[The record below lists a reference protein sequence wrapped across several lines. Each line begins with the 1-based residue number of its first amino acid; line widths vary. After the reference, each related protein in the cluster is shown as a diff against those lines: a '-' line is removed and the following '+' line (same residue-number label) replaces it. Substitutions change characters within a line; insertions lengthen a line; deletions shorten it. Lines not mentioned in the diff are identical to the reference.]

1 VCRVFPFVTGGFHPF
16 PAITTKS
23 PFIPICYLNRSH
35 PLQSASNC
43 SLAHDWHMK
52 CDCRR
57 DLEIWLDRLP
67 KLQAGRQPSRSACRW
82 RAAEPPRV
90 AFATL
95 LVLERFN
102 RAFRLHYLSGGSAMR
117 ASAQPKFTPMPAGQM
132 KSASR
137 SGFGNRRRYRSPRM
151 RSHDRCSFEY
161 VNCLLS
167 ANAFP
172 WRS

>member
-1 VCRVFPFVTGGFHPF
+1 MCRVFPFVTGGFHPF
-16 PAITTKS
+16 PPLPPKALSFQSVTSIV
-23 PFIPICYLNRSH
+23 SH

-57 DLEIWLDRLP
+57 DLEFWLDRLP

-90 AFATL
+90 AFAML

-117 ASAQPKFTPMPAGQM
+117 ASTQPKFTPMPAGQM

-137 SGFGNRRRYRSPRM
+137 SGFGKTVWPETISPH
-151 RSHDRCSFEY
+151 SLS
-161 VNCLLS
+161 LLS
-167 ANAFP
+167 LQSGP
-172 WRS
+172 E